1 MKTYESGCERCEVL
15 PKRYSGEIDLYL
27 SAPVEGTR
35 VTLCTILERGGMP
48 TEDFDGMVLVRPQPD
63 QLQGMVTWL
72 VDGMSTSE
80 RADTRVLVL
89 QRGNTPHFNDLAR
102 MQSLES
108 FLNRIGA
115 DNVIELLRTG
125 RLVTYVQPIVQCAD
139 PGRVFAYECLTRGLN
154 ADGSLIAPDNLFGVA
169 RRADLLFYLDRECRV
184 TSIRSAGSLAG
195 PAKLFINFN
204 PATIYQPEYCLLT
217 TMNAL
222 DTYGLTKD
230 EVVFEVVESDKAR
243 DIEHLVSILDYYRD
257 RGFEVALDDFGA
269 GYNSLTTL
277 SQLRPNYVKLDI
289 ELIRNVDQDEF
300 KQAITRSIFRL
311 TNELGIR
318 TIAEGVE
325 RDEEYRWVKDAGADL
340 VQGFLF
346 AKPSPIETPTAG

>member
-15 PKRYSGEIDLYL
+15 PKRYSDEIDLYL

-35 VTLCTILERGGMP
+35 ATLCTILERGGMP
-48 TEDFDGMVLVRPQPD
+48 TEDFDGMVLVRPLPD
-63 QLQGMVTWL
+63 QLQDMVTWL

-80 RADTRVLVL
+80 RADTRALVL
-89 QRGNTPHFNDLAR
+89 QRGNTPHFSDLAR

-125 RLVTYVQPIVQCAD
+125 RLVTYVQPIVCCTD
-139 PGRVFAYECLTRGLN
+139 PDRVFAYECLTRGLN

-269 GYNSLTTL
+269 GYNSLTIL
-277 SQLRPNYVKLDI
+277 NQLRPDYVKLDI
-289 ELIRNVDQDEF
+289 ELIRNVDRDEF

-311 TNELGIR
+311 TNDLGIR